1 VIIYVIL
8 SECRGREVAS
18 RAEVEALEVQ
28 LQSRQETQDFQEP
41 IRDLE
46 QRLSDMS
53 TSITAIQSE
62 IKTLDA
68 EHEKA
73 LAMSSDELSHK
84 TDKKERQR

>member
-1 VIIYVIL
+1 
-8 SECRGREVAS
+8 
-18 RAEVEALEVQ
+18 
-28 LQSRQETQDFQEP
+28 
-41 IRDLE
+41 
-46 QRLSDMS
+46 MS